1 MSQMIVTTTTPTT
14 VQATPGT
21 TTAVP
26 TVPGIQQ
33 SPVTVHDYV
42 YIYSSAQQND
52 FVIQRESGRSLEDIS
67 SRIFWNITKEPKKE
81 NMKILK
87 SDYTGFYEDD
97 ETEKVLG
104 MSLKRTQSSR
114 FYYVLPLLPGFTA
127 YSSIK
132 EIRLDPTASKT
143 LKNLLEDVYNFYQKK
158 IIQGQLTQPQQPP
171 SSSVTLALDFKS
183 MILRIIPAVSP
194 YTKFIDELLS
204 KISTA
209 SGVNIFHQ
217 IFSFRTMF
225 NGFLTTPNP
234 EIFQVT
240 EQGTYRTVTDYIYIL
255 NLSNSIIPVDNS
267 VGFESVIS
275 GKNLKNIIKQAIS
288 EQKQEKFEHGGR
300 EGQHERGRGSGRWQ
314 GGFRGGQRRYR
325 EGGREEEEQY

>member
-1 MSQMIVTTTTPTT
+1 MAQTIVTTATPTT
-14 VQATPGT
+14 VQTASGT
-21 TTAVP
+21 ATAVP

-33 SPVTVHDYV
+33 TSVTVHDYV
-42 YIYSSAQQND
+42 YIYSTQND

-143 LKNLLEDVYNFYQKK
+143 LEDLLKDVYNFYQKK
-158 IIQGQLTQPQQPP
+158 VIQGQLTQPQQP
-171 SSSVTLALDFKS
+171 SSTSVTQALDFKS

-240 EQGTYRTVTDYIYIL
+240 EQGIYRTVTDYIYIL

-288 EQKQEKFEHGGR
+288 EQKQEKFEH
-300 EGQHERGRGSGRWQ
+300 EGRGGGQYERSRGSSKWQ
-314 GGFRGGQRRYR
+314 GGFGRGGHRRYR
-325 EGGREEEEQY
+325 EGSREEEE

>member
-1 MSQMIVTTTTPTT
+1 MSQMIVTTGIPTT
-14 VQATPGT
+14 VQTATGT
-21 TTAVP
+21 STPAP
-26 TVPGIQQ
+26 TVPVIQQ
-33 SPVTVHDYV
+33 SSVTVYDYV
-42 YIYSSAQQND
+42 YIYSTQQND
-52 FVIQRESGRSLEDIS
+52 FVIQRESNRSLEDIS

-87 SDYTGFYEDD
+87 PDYTGFYEDD
-97 ETEKVLG
+97 ETEKVLK
-104 MSLKRTQSSR
+104 MYLKRTQSSR

-132 EIRLDPTASKT
+132 EIRLDLTTSKT
-143 LKNLLEDVYNFYQKK
+143 LENLLEDVYNFYQKK
-158 IIQGQLTQPQQPP
+158 IIQGQLTQPQQP
-171 SSSVTLALDFKS
+171 SSSVTQALDFKS

-194 YTKFIDELLS
+194 YTKFIDDLLS

-209 SGVNIFHQ
+209 SEVNIFHQ

-234 EIFQVT
+234 ETFQVT
-240 EQGTYRTVTDYIYIL
+240 EQGIYRTVTDYIYIL

-267 VGFESVIS
+267 VGFESIVS

-288 EQKQEKFEHGGR
+288 EQKQEKFEREGRGGGQYEGGR
-300 EGQHERGRGSGRWQ
+300 KSGGWRGGGGRGRGWKNFQERSN
-314 GGFRGGQRRYR
+314 
-325 EGGREEEEQY
+325 EQEQ